1 MTNYILETEMRQTS
15 RRYMG
20 KMHTSTPPM
29 QKRTT
34 KRSMNQVDISLYSK
48 TKKHEAMTT
57 NKTADIVLIS
67 TTSLILAPFRLET
80 STVASY
86 YTREIYHYQ
95 PRLLKQRSQVQS
107 IKSKTENRPSTTC
120 LVRKLLL

>member
-1 MTNYILETEMRQTS
+1 
-15 RRYMG
+15 
-20 KMHTSTPPM
+20 
-29 QKRTT
+29 
-34 KRSMNQVDISLYSK
+34 MNQVDISLYSK

-95 PRLLKQRSQVQS
+95 PRLQSKDLKCSQSNPKQK
-107 IKSKTENRPSTTC
+107 ID
-120 LVRKLLL
+120 LQ